1 MASLKEI
8 DGRIKST
15 KNETNYQ
22 SDEHGIK
29 FKITSSE
36 KH

>member
-8 DGRIKST
+8 DGIKST

-29 FKITSSE
+29 FKITSS
-36 KH
+36 

>member
-15 KNETNYQ
+15 KKNETNYQ

-29 FKITSSE
+29 FKITSS
-36 KH
+36 

>member
-22 SDEHGIK
+22 SDEYGIK
-29 FKITSSE
+29 FKITSS
-36 KH
+36 

>member
-8 DGRIKST
+8 DTRIKST
-15 KNETNYQ
+15 KKNEADYE

-29 FKITSSE
+29 FKTS
-36 KH
+36 